1 MKKTLLCVLALIL
14 CLALTGG
21 TALAEDCFTLDID
34 TLDLDSLTSDD
45 YVARALSS
53 SAQGIRVR
61 KFVSDSSELAAPVRL
76 TLKQMNTGA
85 IVFDKDYGYQSGT
98 FDSGVIYL
106 PYTGDG
112 VSPYL
117 VSLYLGN
124 YVYALPFMQQQRR
137 LTYNGACT
145 VGPRLRDVD
154 ASLANDWFM
163 ATVVDLDA
171 LRGGSTSV
179 DLCASNSYIIGTAT
193 ISVSGGSLCVQL
205 SFAPSAQVEVNQ
217 QSLYVTT
224 PGRPLASAP
233 AHAVGD
239 WVDVGDASAALIYL
253 PMQLS
258 YDPSQLPGFSY
269 DAYDPQGQ
277 IDLWSRSGA
286 SREGEEQPSDGWAED
301 DPELYIVPSTGEI
314 TDEDFTEWDGGS
326 WEEPAA
332 DENAYEGDWADN
344 GGWTENSGWADN
356 DGWDDSGWSNDGWDA
371 DYGWDDGWSSGAEG
385 WE

>member
-1 MKKTLLCVLALIL
+1 MKKILLCALALVL
-14 CLALTGG
+14 SVWLAWPTGA
-21 TALAEDCFTLDID
+21 ALAEDCFTLDID
-34 TLDLDSLTSDD
+34 TLDLDSLNSDD
-45 YVARALSS
+45 YVSQALSS

-61 KFVSDSSELAAPVRL
+61 KFISDSSELAAPVRL

-85 IVFDKDYGYQSGT
+85 IVFDKDYGYQSGS

-117 VSLYLGN
+117 VSLYVGN

-145 VGPRLRDVD
+145 VGPRLRDLD
-154 ASLANDWFM
+154 ASMANDWFM
-163 ATVVDLDA
+163 GTVVDLDA
-171 LRGGSTSV
+171 LRGGSLSV
-179 DLCASNSYIIGTAT
+179 DLCASNTYLIGTAT
-193 ISVSGGSLCVQL
+193 VSLSGNSLCVQL
-205 SFAPSAQVEVNQ
+205 SFTPSAQVEVSQ

-224 PGRPLASAP
+224 PGRALSSAP

-269 DAYDPQGQ
+269 ESCDPQGQ
-277 IDLWSRSGA
+277 IALWTQANA
-286 SREGEEQPSDGWAED
+286 SREGEEQPSVDWAEGAWSGSD
-301 DPELYIVPSTGEI
+301 SEGQSSGGEDWGSYTEPST
-314 TDEDFTEWDGGS
+314 DESAGGDEWVDS
-326 WEEPAA
+326 
-332 DENAYEGDWADN
+332 
-344 GGWTENSGWADN
+344 SGWADN
-356 DGWDDSGWSNDGWDA
+356 DGWDSGWSNDGWDA
-371 DYGWDDGWSSGAEG
+371 DYGWDDGWSSGADG

>member
-1 MKKTLLCVLALIL
+1 MKKNLLCALALFL
-14 CLALTGG
+14 SVWLAWPTGA
-21 TALAEDCFTLDID
+21 ALAEDCFTLDID

-171 LRGGSTSV
+171 LRGGSASV

-205 SFAPSAQVEVNQ
+205 SFTPSAQVEVNQ

-269 DAYDPQGQ
+269 ESYDPQGQ
-277 IDLWSRSGA
+277 IALWTQAGA
-286 SREGEEQPSDGWAED
+286 SREGEEQPSEGWAED
-301 DPELYIVPSTGEI
+301 GADLYVVPSTGEI
-314 TDEDFTEWDGGS
+314 TDDDFTEWDGS
-326 WEEPAA
+326 WEDPAA
-332 DENAYEGDWADN
+332 GEDAYEDGWADNSGWTDN
-344 GGWTENSGWADN
+344 GGWDDS
-356 DGWDDSGWSNDGWDA
+356 GWDDSGWSNDGWDA
-371 DYGWDDGWSSGAEG
+371 DYGWDDGWASSADG

>member
-14 CLALTGG
+14 CLALIGG

-179 DLCASNSYIIGTAT
+179 DLCASNTYIIGTAT

-205 SFAPSAQVEVNQ
+205 SFTPSAQVEVNQ

-258 YDPSQLPGFSY
+258 YDPSQLPAFSY
-269 DAYDPQGQ
+269 EACDPQRQ

-286 SREGEEQPSDGWAED
+286 SREGEEQPSGGWAED
-301 DPELYIVPSTGEI
+301 GPELYIVPSTDEI
-314 TDEDFTEWDGGS
+314 TEWDGSS

-371 DYGWDDGWSSGAEG
+371 DYGWDDGWASGAEG